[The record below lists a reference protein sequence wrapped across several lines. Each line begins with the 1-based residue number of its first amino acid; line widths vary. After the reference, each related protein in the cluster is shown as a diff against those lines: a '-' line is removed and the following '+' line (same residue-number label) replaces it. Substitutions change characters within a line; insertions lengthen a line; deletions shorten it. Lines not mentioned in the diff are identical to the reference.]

1 MGCLGWIK
9 QRLLRLSLVGLGMV
23 ALPARESLACAV
35 CGFGE
40 DKSSQVF
47 LYSTMVLSLVP
58 LGLIG
63 GILYW
68 LYRSTKRREL

>member
-1 MGCLGWIK
+1 MGFQGKIENIFPCGL
-9 QRLLRLSLVGLGMV
+9 LSLSLIT
-23 ALPARESLACAV
+23 LPASEVLACAV

-40 DKSSQVF
+40 DQSSQIF

-68 LYRSTKRREL
+68 LYRSTKRRAP

>member
-1 MGCLGWIK
+1 MGFLRVLNLHFVNVCLLALG
-9 QRLLRLSLVGLGMV
+9 LLAASGSE
-23 ALPARESLACAV
+23 ALACAV

-40 DKSSQVF
+40 DKSSQTF

-68 LYRSTKRREL
+68 LYRSTRRREP

>member
-1 MGCLGWIK
+1 MGFQSKIQYAIPSGLLG
-9 QRLLRLSLVGLGMV
+9 LSLI
-23 ALPARESLACAV
+23 ALAPSDALACAV

-40 DKSSQVF
+40 DKSSQIF

-68 LYRSTKRREL
+68 LYRSTKRREP

>member
-1 MGCLGWIK
+1 MGFLSFAKKTFI
-9 QRLLRLSLVGLGMV
+9 RLSPLALGMLT
-23 ALPARESLACAV
+23 APAPGALACAV

-40 DKSSQVF
+40 DKSSQTF

-68 LYRSTKRREL
+68 LYRSTRRREP

>member
-1 MGCLGWIK
+1 MGFRGKIQNVIPLCL
-9 QRLLRLSLVGLGMV
+9 LTVGLI
-23 ALPARESLACAV
+23 ALPASETLACAV

-40 DKSSQVF
+40 DKSSEIF

-68 LYRSTKRREL
+68 LYRSTKRRTP